1 MSRPLA
7 ALALAV
13 LAYPQDLTTL
23 VGRWR
28 AHYAAVERELGAASP
43 GGLSAAQREARAR
56 ALELLAAYRERGAFT
71 RQELEPGALVPQ
83 FVDRAGRRC
92 AVAELLHADG
102 RDALVE
108 RVRATRNSAWVGEL
122 AADAEFRAWL
132 EHSGLSLADA
142 VRIQTPAYGDYCG
155 PCDTVPPGGEAP
167 GEPGPRKDRAGAPAG
182 SSPAQPGASPLDAP
196 TSTTTLS
203 PGGENRPQDAWW
215 TWWELNKLD
224 YLDEAGLEQRLERD
238 AGRTPAEVAQMTEPL
253 REARKRLLFEEL
265 HSPDAVIRA
274 AAALAFGRI
283 ARDAA
288 VEPLTVL
295 LADPSQRVREHA
307 LFGLG
312 ASGSS
317 AAARLLLGLLER
329 GGRRLGAQD
338 ELELVT
344 PRALPLSIL
353 ALAVGRRAGMDP
365 GVASAVALLAPR
377 VEEAQR
383 PRALWAACLFQR
395 LAPEPAL
402 ERLCLSLAAERE
414 QPVAVRAAAL
424 EALSTSADP
433 LALARLQ
440 DALFGRELELRRSA
454 ALALG
459 RSPQAAATG
468 ALLTAHDLEAEPL
481 ARGFVLLSLG
491 LRGGALARDALLE
504 TFARG
509 PLASEP
515 WAALGL
521 GLHARVSRDPSIAR
535 ALLAAAPVVRNED
548 SRPAVLLALG
558 LAQEPRAAALARAAL
573 EQGAS
578 PRERGYAATTLA
590 LLGGGTNHAFLRARL
605 ALERSG
611 FVRASLAQGL
621 AVLGDAGDVPTLFA
635 ALRGLAER
643 GLKAVTAAALGQLGS
658 ASALSGL
665 DELVVGGDS
674 ALVRA
679 TALDA
684 LGVLLER
691 GEPLVL
697 PDASRGANFA
707 LYEDWVFELFLLTL

>member
-1 MSRPLA
+1 MSRPFA
-7 ALALAV
+7 ALALLV
-13 LAYPQDLTTL
+13 LSSPQDLSTL
-23 VGRWR
+23 VARWR
-28 AHYAAVERELGAASP
+28 AHYAAVERELAEACPAELSPQQRAARSGA
-43 GGLSAAQREARAR
+43 LDV
-56 ALELLAAYRERGAFT
+56 LAAYRERGAFT

-108 RVRATRNSAWVGEL
+108 RVRVTHNTAWVSEL

-132 EHSGLSLADA
+132 AHSGFSLADA
-142 VRIQTPAYGDYCG
+142 ARIQTPAYGGYCG
-155 PCDTVPPGGEAP
+155 PCDSVPPGGVTERP
-167 GEPGPRKDRAGAPAG
+167 EDSGPRKERPSAPTG
-182 SSPAQPGASPLDAP
+182 SPPSAPGALPQ
-196 TSTTTLS
+196 TTTS
-203 PGGENRPQDAWW
+203 FATEERRPEDAWW
-215 TWWELNKLD
+215 TWWELNKLE
-224 YLDEAGLEQRLERD
+224 YLDEYGLEQRLERD
-238 AGRTPAEVAQMTEPL
+238 AGRTSAEVAQMTEPL
-253 REARKRLLFEEL
+253 RAARQRLLFEEL
-265 HSPDAVIRA
+265 HSADAQIRA
-274 AAALAFGRI
+274 AAALASGRI
-283 ARDAA
+283 ARAAA
-288 VEPLTVL
+288 VEPLSAL
-295 LADPSQRVREHA
+295 LSDSSQRVREHA

-317 AAARLLLGLLER
+317 AGAHLLLGLLER
-329 GGRRLGAQD
+329 GGRSFGNQD

-344 PRALPLSIL
+344 PRALPLAIL

-395 LAPEPAL
+395 IAPDPAL
-402 ERLCLSLAAERE
+402 EALCLRLAGERE
-414 QPVAVRAAAL
+414 QVDAVRAAAL
-424 EALSTSADP
+424 EALGTSTDP
-433 LALARLQ
+433 RALARLQ

-491 LRGGALARDALLE
+491 LRGGPLARDVLLE
-504 TFARG
+504 TLAHG
-509 PLASEP
+509 SLASEP

-521 GLHARVSRDPSIAR
+521 GLHARVSRDPSIVR

-573 EQGAS
+573 EHGAS

-590 LLGGGTNHAFLRARL
+590 LLGGAANRAWLRERF

-621 AVLGDAGDVPTLFA
+621 AVLGDASDVPTLFA

-643 GLKAVTAAALGQLGS
+643 DLQAVTAAALGQLGS
-658 ASALSGL
+658 AAALSGL
-665 DELVVGGDS
+665 DELVVSGDS

-707 LYEDWVFELFLLTL
+707 LYEDWAFELFLLAL